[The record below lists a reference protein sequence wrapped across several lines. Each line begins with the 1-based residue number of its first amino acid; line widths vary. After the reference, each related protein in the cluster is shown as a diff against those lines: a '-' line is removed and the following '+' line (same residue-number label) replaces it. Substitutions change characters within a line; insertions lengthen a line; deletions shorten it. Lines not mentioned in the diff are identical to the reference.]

1 MDKILVALDYHP
13 NSEKV
18 AVAAYE
24 LAKKMNAEMR
34 LLHVLG
40 QISHYG
46 VDYTGFLG
54 YEGYSSLGYNLQTD
68 NELQDMAEDFL
79 ETAKKQFAD
88 NRVSTALEIGVAEDG
103 ILKQAKE
110 WGADLIVMGTHS
122 HSTLEK
128 ILVGTVASKILEK
141 TEIPVYMVP
150 IKK

>member
-1 MDKILVALDYHP
+1 MDKILVTLDYHP

-24 LAKKMNAEMR
+24 LAKKMNAELR
-34 LLHVLG
+34 FLHVLG
-40 QISHYG
+40 EISQYG

-54 YEGYSSLGYNLQTD
+54 YEGYTSLGYNLETE
-68 NELQDMAEDFL
+68 NELEKMAIEFL
-79 ETAKKQFAD
+79 DTAKKQFSD
-88 NRVSTALEIGVAEDG
+88 DRISTALEIGAAEDG
-103 ILKQAKE
+103 ILRHAKK

-122 HSTLEK
+122 HSTIEK

-141 TEIPVYMVP
+141 TTIPVYMIP